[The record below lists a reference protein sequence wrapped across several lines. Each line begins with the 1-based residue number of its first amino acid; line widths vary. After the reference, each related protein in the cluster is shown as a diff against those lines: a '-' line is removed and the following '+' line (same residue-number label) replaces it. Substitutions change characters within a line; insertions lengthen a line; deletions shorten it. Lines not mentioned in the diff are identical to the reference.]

1 MGHGVWLRRGLV
13 SRRVLAAAV
22 AGAAAL
28 ALAAVLPAA
37 GARRPAWPKAWAEQL
52 VQRSFA
58 AVTAVCL
65 PLGPAI
71 REHGENAF
79 REFVCSLVTADGTLY
94 TIRLRPL
101 THTTWR
107 TISLKRDRPART
119 QGGAP
124 PKAHRA
130 HDR

>member
-1 MGHGVWLRRGLV
+1 MGHGEWLRRGPV
-13 SRRVLAAAV
+13 SRRALGAAA
-22 AGAAAL
+22 AATGAL

-71 REHGENAF
+71 REDGKNAF
-79 REFVCSLVTADGTLY
+79 REFVCSLVTADGTRY

-101 THTTWR
+101 THTTW
-107 TISLKRDRPART
+107 TTSSLERDRPART
-119 QGGAP
+119 HGGAS